1 MNGHESHGAVAVARI
16 IHLDDAIA
24 KIDMGIRL
32 EVHIRNAPGD

>member
-1 MNGHESHGAVAVARI
+1 MKVMGQSQSHRI